1 MSHNIALPKSSREEE
16 LETISRNL
24 LSLKFDPSLF
34 ELRSESQ
41 RDKGIDFIGEIK
53 QNGVYTNFRFAIQLK
68 SIESSKKLKDGSIT
82 YPIEVSNLNYLVN
95 FGIPS
100 YYILYDY
107 PADQFYIESV
117 GEVYRIFFD
126 KYSSKKTPKTYK
138 VKFRQALDHAKIDM
152 IFKEAFD
159 FGNVQRNV
167 GMHLR
172 LNNNEGGKL
181 KGIVIDDIQEVY
193 NIDQNIAFIENY
205 GYELLNQH
213 AFYRIIE
220 IEERSHPRDNASATF
235 NMVCGIAYYHQHDLL
250 KAINFLKLAYSDLN
264 SLHPEDQA
272 MVTYTLIQAKYL
284 LGIIGKDE
292 FSKEIERVV
301 ENENVGTSLQF
312 ENLYN
317 KCFEG
322 NEFGAEQI
330 RKYYDGV
337 IKILDNNPQFADMR
351 IVAYAHVLKAEAK
364 LLLYELV
371 GNYLISIGRK
381 VDAYRDLLIAE
392 WLKLD
397 EQYNDQLKELV
408 KFAKENHNFLAVCN
422 LLCVKI
428 EWEFT
433 KTYYFHSFSNWNKET
448 LSINIDIRIEDRDF
462 LLLLLNDLDPILDTY
477 DKLQHRRNQFHCL
490 VLRFEILHFLGMKNE
505 ADTCINLMEKLIEAY
520 ELNALHK
527 NLDQLANG
535 HTRSNLFME
544 KFINQCKTVDRIAKN
559 GGMYEYLYK
568 DISPEL
574 NTYLGRKPKWS
585 LDGLL
590 PLIYPEI
597 RMNTSLENI

>member
-1 MSHNIALPKSSREEE
+1 MSHNIALPKSSRQEE
-16 LETISRNL
+16 LETISRNR

-34 ELRSESQ
+34 ELRSENQ

-68 SIESSKKLKDGSIT
+68 STESSKKLKDGSIT

-107 PADQFYIESV
+107 PADQFYMESV
-117 GEVYRIFFD
+117 GEVYRSFFD
-126 KYSSKKTPKTYK
+126 KYNSKKTPKTYK
-138 VKFRQALDHAKIDM
+138 VKFRQALDHAKINM

-159 FGNVQRNV
+159 FGSVQRNV

-172 LNNNEGGKL
+172 FNSNEGGKL
-181 KGIVIDDIQEVY
+181 KGIVIDGIQEVY
-193 NIDQNIAFIENY
+193 SIDQNIAFIENY

-213 AFYRIIE
+213 AFSQIIE

-250 KAINFLKLAYSDLN
+250 KAINFLKLAYSELN
-264 SLHPEDQA
+264 SLHPEDQT

-284 LGIIGKDE
+284 LGIIGKDQ
-292 FSKEIERVV
+292 FSKEIERIV
-301 ENENVGTSLQF
+301 ENENAGSFLQF

-322 NEFGAEQI
+322 NEFRAEQI
-330 RKYYDGV
+330 KKYYDGV
-337 IKILDNNPQFADMR
+337 TKILDNNPQFADMR

-364 LLLYELV
+364 LLLHELV
-371 GNYLISIGRK
+371 GNYLTTIGRK

-392 WLKLD
+392 WSKLD
-397 EQYNDQLKELV
+397 EQYNHQLKELV
-408 KFAKENHNFLAVCN
+408 KFAKENYNFLAVCN
-422 LLCVKI
+422 LLGEKI

-490 VLRFEILHFLGMKNE
+490 VLRFEILHFLGMKHE
-505 ADTCINLMEKLIEAY
+505 AEDCLNLMRRLIEAY
-520 ELNALHK
+520 ELNSLGK
-527 NLDQLANG
+527 DIDKLTNG
-535 HTRSNLFME
+535 NTRSYLFME
-544 KFINQCKTVDRIAKN
+544 KLVNQRATLDRIAKN
-559 GGMYEYLYK
+559 EGIHEYLYK
-568 DISPEL
+568 DISPEM
-574 NTYLGRKPKWS
+574 NAHLGRKPKWS
-585 LDGLL
+585 LAELL
-590 PLIYPEI
+590 PLTLSRDSELKVPK
-597 RMNTSLENI
+597 

>member
-1 MSHNIALPKSSREEE
+1 MSHNIALPKSSRQEE
-16 LETISRNL
+16 LETISRNQL
-24 LSLKFDPSLF
+24 LLKFDPSLF

-68 SIESSKKLKDGSIT
+68 STESSKKLKDGSIT

-107 PADQFYIESV
+107 PANQFYIESV
-117 GEVYRIFFD
+117 GEVYRCFSE
-126 KYSSKKTPKTYK
+126 KYNSKKTPKTYK
-138 VKFRQALDHAKIDM
+138 VKFTQTLGQEKINM

-159 FGNVQRNV
+159 FGSVQRNV

-172 LNNNEGGKL
+172 LNNNEGAKL
-181 KGIVIDDIQEVY
+181 KGIVINNIQEVY
-193 NIDQNIAFIENY
+193 SIDQNIAFIENY

-213 AFYRIIE
+213 EFSRIIE
-220 IEERSHPRDNASATF
+220 IEDLSHPRDHVSATF
-235 NMVCGIAYYHQHDLL
+235 NMVCGIAYYHQHNLL

-272 MVTYTLIQAKYL
+272 TVTYTLIQAKYL
-284 LGIIGKDE
+284 LGIIRKDQ
-292 FSKEIERVV
+292 FSEEIERIV
-301 ENENVGTSLQF
+301 ENENVGTFLQF

-322 NEFGAEQI
+322 NEFRAEQI
-330 RKYYDGV
+330 KRYYDGV
-337 IKILDNNPQFADMR
+337 MKILDNNPHFSDMR

-371 GNYLISIGRK
+371 GNYLTTIGRK
-381 VDAYRDLLIAE
+381 VDAYRELLIAE

-397 EQYNDQLKELV
+397 GQYNDQLKELV
-408 KFAKENHNFLAVCN
+408 KFAKENRNFLAVCN
-422 LLCVKI
+422 LLSAKI

-448 LSINIDIRIEDRDF
+448 LSINHDIRIEDRDF
-462 LLLLLNDLDPILDTY
+462 LLLLLEDLDPILETY

-490 VLRFEILHFLGMKNE
+490 VLRFEILHFLGMNHE
-505 ADTCINLMEKLIEAY
+505 VDACINLMRKLIETY
-520 ELNALHK
+520 ELNSLSK
-527 NLDQLANG
+527 DLDQLVNG

-544 KFINQCKTVDRIAKN
+544 KLVNQLTTLDRIAKN
-559 GGMYEYLYK
+559 EGIYGYLYE
-568 DISPEL
+568 DVPPEK
-574 NTYLGRKPKWS
+574 NTHLGRKPKWS
-585 LDGLL
+585 LAELL
-590 PLIYPEI
+590 PLTFPE
-597 RMNTSLENI
+597 